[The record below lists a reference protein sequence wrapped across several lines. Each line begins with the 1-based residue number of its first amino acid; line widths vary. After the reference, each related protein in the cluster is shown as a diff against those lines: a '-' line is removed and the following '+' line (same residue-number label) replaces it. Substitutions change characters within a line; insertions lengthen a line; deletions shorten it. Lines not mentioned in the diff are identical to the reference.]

1 MELLNA
7 LKWRYAT
14 KRMNGKKVP
23 AAKVDAIVESIRYSA
38 SSLGLQPY
46 RLFVI
51 EDEGVRKE
59 IFEKACQQPQVVEGS
74 HLIVFA
80 ALNGVDGS
88 YVDSF
93 IDLISAERGAPKE
106 QLAPYKDM
114 INGFLSSKD
123 SEQLK
128 EWISKQSY
136 IALGTGL
143 VAAAIEG
150 VDATPM
156 EGFNPP
162 ALDEILKLKEKNLHS
177 VLLLALG
184 YRDESNDYLVAAKKV
199 RTPKDEFVTVI

>member
-23 AAKVDAIVESIRYSA
+23 AAKVNAIVESIRYSA
-38 SSLGLQPY
+38 SSMGLQPY